1 MEIERKFLIAQL
13 PQLSGY
19 RKIIMSQHYLSVD
32 PVMRIRK
39 ADERYIFTYKSG
51 EGMVRQE
58 EEFDISEHDFERLL
72 ARRIGNGVYKTRYV
86 IPLNEKLRA
95 EVDVYE
101 KQLKGLCVVEVE
113 FENEQEAKAFTPPAW
128 FGKEVT
134 EDPSYTNAMLALGSM
149 KQLTA

>member
-13 PQLSGY
+13 PKLSGY

-72 ARRIGNGVYKTRYV
+72 AKRIGNGVYKTRYV

-101 KQLKGLCVVEVE
+101 KQLEGLCVVEVE
-113 FENEQEAKAFTPPAW
+113 FENEQEAEAFIPPAW